1 MEGGLSGA
9 GHQELLDERDELGR
23 NAAPAGGLA
32 MSASDLARWLAIQ
45 LAHGK
50 LPEGAGRLSS
60 EAQAREMWTPPV
72 IQPIRVLPDPPN
84 TPPPHLHT
92 YALPSPLHTYQGTK
106 PIWPTATG

>member
-50 LPEGAGRLSS
+50 LPEGEGRLYS
-60 EAQAREMWTPPV
+60 EAQAREMWTPLV
-72 IQPIRVLPDPPN
+72 IQPIRELPEPLKPTQPN
-84 TPPPHLHT
+84 FDT
-92 YALPSPLHTYQGTK
+92 YALGWTVDRKSTRLNSSH
-106 PIWPTATG
+106 

>member
-23 NAAPAGGLA
+23 NAAPEGGLA

-50 LPEGAGRLSS
+50 LPEGEGRLYS
-60 EAQAREMWTPPV
+60 EAQARELWTPLV
-72 IQPIRVLPDPPN
+72 IQPIR
-84 TPPPHLHT
+84 
-92 YALPSPLHTYQGTK
+92 ALPEPLKTTQPKERKSDREGKRGAVRVYLGGARIH
-106 PIWPTATG
+106 

>member
-50 LPEGAGRLSS
+50 LPEGEGRLYS
-60 EAQAREMWTPPV
+60 EAQAREMWTPLV
-72 IQPIRVLPDPPN
+72 IPPIRELPDPPHPT
-84 TPPPHLHT
+84 TPHSNHSPPR
-92 YALPSPLHTYQGTK
+92 LPLTEF
-106 PIWPTATG
+106 PTRKHAVYGKS

>member
-1 MEGGLSGA
+1 MVAGQLIEEVTGQTWEDFIAEHVFKAAGMEESTSHGGARFATANRAFPHARMDGGLRGA

-50 LPEGAGRLSS
+50 LPEGEGR
-60 EAQAREMWTPPV
+60 P
-72 IQPIRVLPDPPN
+72 
-84 TPPPHLHT
+84 
-92 YALPSPLHTYQGTK
+92 
-106 PIWPTATG
+106 